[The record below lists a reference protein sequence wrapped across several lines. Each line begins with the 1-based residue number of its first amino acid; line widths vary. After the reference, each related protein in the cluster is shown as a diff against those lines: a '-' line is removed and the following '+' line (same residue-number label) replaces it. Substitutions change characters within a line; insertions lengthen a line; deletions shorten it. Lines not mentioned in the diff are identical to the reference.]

1 MECCELDS
9 GRRRGSGARLWR
21 GAGACVGSGTMLV
34 LLPKCPACIAAYL
47 GLWTGLG
54 MANSVAGHLRFAVAG
69 IFVASLVWL
78 LLPRMFRRP
87 GVRCGRVSGD
97 ETSL

>member
-1 MECCELDS
+1 MAMECCEVDS
-9 GRRRGSGARLWR
+9 RRRRGSGVSLWR

-54 MANSVAGHLRFAVAG
+54 VANSVAGHSRFAVAG
-69 IFVASLVWL
+69 IFFLSLLWL
-78 LLPRMFRRP
+78 LLPRVFTRRP
-87 GVRCGRVSGD
+87 RAIREG
-97 ETSL
+97 